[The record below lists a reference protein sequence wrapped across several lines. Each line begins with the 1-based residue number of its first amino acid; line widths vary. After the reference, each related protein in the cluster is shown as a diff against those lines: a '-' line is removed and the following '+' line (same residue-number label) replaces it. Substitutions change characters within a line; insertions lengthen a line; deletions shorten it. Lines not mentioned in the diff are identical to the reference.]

1 MAWIIIGIVVMLL
14 GLFALVDRL
23 TDSPMQRR
31 RVNSGTDRYRASMD
45 WLRSTSHSIFD
56 IRVGSG
62 DRYDP
67 TAKQPDSKPPPDD
80 SKSSI

>member
-1 MAWIIIGIVVMLL
+1 MAWIIIGIVVVLL
-14 GLFALVDRL
+14 GLFALIDRL

-45 WLRSTSHSIFD
+45 WVRSTNHSIFD

-62 DRYDP
+62 DRHDP
-67 TAKQPDSKPPPDD
+67 TAKQLKIKSPPDD